1 MREDYQKFVDRGVAV
16 IAMGPDGPN
25 AFRTYWEQE
34 KIPYIGLSD
43 KKSQVADRYHQEV
56 NIFKLGR
63 MPALFVIDKS
73 GMIRYQHYGD
83 SAKDI
88 PSNAEIFQILDELK

>member
-1 MREDYQKFVDRGVAV
+1 MDRGVAV

-56 NIFKLGR
+56 NMFKLGR
-63 MPALFVIDKS
+63 MPAIFVIDKS
-73 GMIRYQHYGD
+73 GMIRYQHYGE
-83 SAKDI
+83 SMKDI